1 MSKTLWSELKRTIRK
16 AIERMIDYKNIIP
29 ESELLHPGD
38 EIPDNKFIYL
48 INNSNSN
55 KKLVVNG
62 IKTVLTAP
70 GSEGSVQAVNT
81 EVLTNPVVVALWAR
95 DEILVTASQKVQQQA
110 IANITAK
117 QQKEQAKLESLKSKV
132 VEKKAGTNLAEG
144 KDVSYKARS
153 LSNADMR
160 IEKPAI
166 SVTSN
171 SELI

>member
-16 AIERMIDYKNIIP
+16 AIESMINYKNIIP

-132 VEKKAGTNLAEG
+132 VEKKAGTNLAES

-160 IEKPAI
+160 TEKPAI